1 MMYRSRGG
9 VRRLELV
16 LMGSQGVDQ
25 LHILHN
31 VSLLFLRMSY
41 YTPEM
46 AKSHKNF
53 CKIESTENACTL
65 SMESVQALDVKDW
78 KLIHISGML
87 SAPNMRE
94 KRILYASILFS
105 VGNCYHGC

>member
-9 VRRLELV
+9 VRRLEL
-16 LMGSQGVDQ
+16 LHRAILTGLQGVDQ

-46 AKSHKNF
+46 AKSHTKF
-53 CKIESTENACTL
+53 FK
-65 SMESVQALDVKDW
+65 
-78 KLIHISGML
+78 KLWAHKM
-87 SAPNMRE
+87 PV
-94 KRILYASILFS
+94 RIL
-105 VGNCYHGC
+105 

>member
-9 VRRLELV
+9 VRRLELFHRAI
-16 LMGSQGVDQ
+16 LTGLQGVDQ

-41 YTPEM
+41 YTLET

-53 CKIESTENACTL
+53 LPIRFC
-65 SMESVQALDVKDW
+65 VPGD
-78 KLIHISGML
+78 
-87 SAPNMRE
+87 
-94 KRILYASILFS
+94 
-105 VGNCYHGC
+105 